1 MNDTWTVPSGGQ
13 LTEKAVKALEKWQA
27 VLTLEQFEQ
36 LGELCVLTKDM
47 AILRE
52 SDQSLTVVF
61 NDRGFP
67 RGFNASN
74 NVRPIK
80 PVGYKAE

>member
-1 MNDTWTVPSGGQ
+1 MSEQWTG
-13 LTEKAVKALEKWQA
+13 TERARVALDKVAA

-36 LGELCVLTKDM
+36 VAELLVMTKDI

-52 SDQSLTVVF
+52 SDQTLTISL
-61 NDRGFP
+61 NDKGLP

-80 PVGYKAE
+80 PAVTYKAE